1 MRAISPTCSRS
12 RNVPRTASRALPLTP
27 IFRAI
32 STLFSGRYSFLDS
45 SARICSLILGSFA
58 IIWAKQYAQVCRF
71 SAISIGGLTMRRLIT
86 SGGVVILLAVIA
98 SFAAE
103 GAKMKITS
111 SAFQEGGNIPSKF
124 TCDGSDTSPPLQ
136 ITGVPSEAK
145 SLVLIVDDPD
155 APSGLFTH
163 WLIWNIP
170 PQTNSVAE
178 GSAPKG
184 VQGTNDFGKS
194 GYRGP
199 YPPPGTHRYSFKIFA
214 LDRELEVRAGAKR
227 SQLDA
232 AMKGHVI
239 AQGELA
245 GRYARRK

>member
-1 MRAISPTCSRS
+1 MRKP
-12 RNVPRTASRALPLTP
+12 
-27 IFRAI
+27 
-32 STLFSGRYSFLDS
+32 
-45 SARICSLILGSFA
+45 
-58 IIWAKQYAQVCRF
+58 
-71 SAISIGGLTMRRLIT
+71 IT
-86 SGGVVILLAVIA
+86 SGAVVILLAVIA

-103 GAKMKITS
+103 GAKIKVTS
-111 SAFQEGGNIPSKF
+111 SAFREGGNIPSKF

-136 ITGVPSEAK
+136 ITGFPSEAK
-145 SLVLIVDDPD
+145 SLVLIADDPD

-199 YPPPGTHRYSFKIFA
+199 CPPPGTHRYSFKIFA
-214 LDRELEVRAGAKR
+214 LDRELDLRSGAKR
-227 SQLDA
+227 SQVDA

-239 AQGELA
+239 AQGELV

>member
-1 MRAISPTCSRS
+1 MR
-12 RNVPRTASRALPLTP
+12 
-27 IFRAI
+27 
-32 STLFSGRYSFLDS
+32 
-45 SARICSLILGSFA
+45 
-58 IIWAKQYAQVCRF
+58 K
-71 SAISIGGLTMRRLIT
+71 LIT
-86 SGGVVILLAVIA
+86 SGVVVILLAVIA

-103 GAKMKITS
+103 GARMKITS

-136 ITGVPSEAK
+136 ITGVPAEAK
-145 SLVLIVDDPD
+145 SLVLIADDPD

-170 PQTNSVAE
+170 PQTNSIAE
-178 GSAPKG
+178 GNAPKG

-194 GYRGP
+194 GYKGP
-199 YPPPGTHRYSFKIFA
+199 CPPPGTHRYSFKIFA
-214 LDRELEVRAGAKR
+214 LDRELDLRSGAKR
-227 SQLDA
+227 SQVDA

-239 AQGELA
+239 AQGDLV